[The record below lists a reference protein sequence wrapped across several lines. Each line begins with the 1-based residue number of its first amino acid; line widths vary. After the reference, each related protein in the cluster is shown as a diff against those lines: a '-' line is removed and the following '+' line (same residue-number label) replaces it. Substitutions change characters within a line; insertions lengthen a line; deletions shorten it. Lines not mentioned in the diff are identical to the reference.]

1 MLRLVRGLRRYSWS
15 GIATVILVS
24 TAVLLMF
31 SVISTRVRP
40 PLTPDSWAYL
50 LLARSFASTPYHLPL
65 VRQYQYLTDAADSF
79 PPVWPLLLFLVS
91 RFARLGPW
99 LGVITAT
106 ALSVVLLP
114 CIALMLR
121 ALVRA
126 RGRRLFASVAIWT
139 AILSYGPFLDEVLG
153 GRSMA
158 AALLCYVMIGI
169 ALVRLPESGIR
180 AGLIVGG
187 LGGLLW
193 MTRFDSAPIV
203 VVLGLGLP
211 LVRHRAGMARWLAG
225 YGIAL
230 VVMLLPWILYSH
242 AAFGVA
248 FASDNTMVA
257 KSAVPS
263 FVSNWYPNFPATLR
277 DAPAEWLA
285 RVLRNGPG
293 VASLVWRGAV
303 RYAYAPA
310 LLAVFAVWTRMQ
322 PGNIA
327 RWTGRQVGTTLVIV
341 AAFAAQLAGPLT
353 TGFLELRYLTPI
365 FLVVSV
371 WSVTL
376 LMTGRVPRLRTMAI
390 VPLLI
395 GAALG
400 WRKSLYA
407 EEVVQEHPGFVDL
420 RTLPHVGPISGVSI
434 RDLDR
439 CLPRTARVLFAPD
452 GVAAYLAG
460 YYLGRT
466 SLELPYNWLDLARDD
481 RSKFLDALRVTHLV
495 SATADTTIP
504 GDRLRSIPGCAGV
517 LEVVRPVQQ
526 SAPTP

>member
-1 MLRLVRGLRRYSWS
+1 M
-15 GIATVILVS
+15 AS
-24 TAVLLMF
+24 TAVLLVF

-40 PLTPDSWAYL
+40 PLTPDSWAFL
-50 LLARSFASTPYHLPL
+50 LLARSFGSTTYHLPL
-65 VRQYQYLTDAADSF
+65 VRQYQYLTDASDSF
-79 PPVWPLLLFLVS
+79 PPVWPLVLFLVS

-99 LGVITAT
+99 LGVITAV

-114 CIALMLR
+114 CIAILLR
-121 ALVRA
+121 PLVHA
-126 RGRRLFASVAIWT
+126 RGRRRLAAVAIWT
-139 AILSYGPFLDEVLG
+139 AILSYGPFLDEILG
-153 GRSMA
+153 GRSMS
-158 AALLCYVMIGI
+158 AALLCYLMIGI
-169 ALVRLPESGIR
+169 AVTRFPRSGGR
-180 AGLIVGG
+180 TGLIVGG

-193 MTRFDSAPIV
+193 MTRFDAAPIV
-203 VVLGLGLP
+203 VILGLGLP
-211 LVRHRAGMARWLAG
+211 LAQHRAGTMRWLAG
-225 YGIAL
+225 YGIAV

-263 FVSNWYPNFPATLR
+263 FVTNWYPIFPATLR

-285 RVLRNGPG
+285 RVLSNVPG

-310 LLAVFAVWTRMQ
+310 LLAVFAVWTRTQ

-327 RWTGRQVGTTLVIV
+327 RWTGRQVGTALVIV

-353 TGFLELRYLTPI
+353 TGFFELRYLTPI
-365 FLVVSV
+365 FLTISV
-371 WSVTL
+371 WSVAL
-376 LMTGRVPRLRTMAI
+376 LMTSSVPRFRTMAI
-390 VPLLI
+390 VPLLV

-407 EEVVQEHPGFVDL
+407 EQVVQQHPAFVDL
-420 RTLPHVGPISGVSI
+420 RRFPRDGSISGVSM

-439 CLPRTARVLFAPD
+439 CLPRSARVLFAPD
-452 GVAAYLAG
+452 GVAAYLAS

-466 SLELPYNWLDLARDD
+466 SLELPYNWLDLARDE
-481 RSKFLDALRVTHLV
+481 RSRFLDALRVTHLV

-504 GDRLRSIPGCAGV
+504 ADRLRGIPGCVGV

-526 SAPTP
+526 SAPVR